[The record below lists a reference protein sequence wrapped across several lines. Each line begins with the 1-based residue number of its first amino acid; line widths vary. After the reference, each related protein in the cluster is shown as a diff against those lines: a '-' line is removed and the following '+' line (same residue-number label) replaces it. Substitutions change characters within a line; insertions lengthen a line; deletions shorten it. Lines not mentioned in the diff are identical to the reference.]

1 MIAEHAS
8 KRSGRIDLS
17 AYVHQI
23 QTEGRYLFLDKP
35 RRWNAKL
42 ISAVFARYL
51 SPISSSRLPGGTS
64 SDQNPR
70 SALGARQRKSPHD
83 WIALRYARPK
93 GDTMGTVGPRR
104 HFLGLGE
111 LGTPWPG
118 WAATGRPVRPVLFF
132 SPLTY
137 FVLSYLYTPG
147 SISPVCV
154 WLFSSSPLST
164 RGRYTQ
170 FAGRRLFLFQLLYLH
185 SAYSPLSDSIAPSL
199 PRRFHHQS

>member
-1 MIAEHAS
+1 M
-8 KRSGRIDLS
+8 LS
-17 AYVHQI
+17 VPPILCLAAYM
-23 QTEGRYLFLDKP
+23 
-35 RRWNAKL
+35 
-42 ISAVFARYL
+42 
-51 SPISSSRLPGGTS
+51 SPYSSRLPGGTL

-83 WIALRYARPK
+83 WITLRDARPK
-93 GDTMGTVGPRR
+93 GDTVDIVGPRR

-118 WAATGRPVRPVLFF
+118 WAATGRPVRPVF
-132 SPLTY
+132 SLLLDT
-137 FVLSYLYTPG
+137 FRVILYTPG

-170 FAGRRLFLFQLLYLH
+170 FAGRRLSVFQLLYLH
-185 SAYSPLSDSIAPSL
+185 SANSLLSASIAPSL
-199 PRRFHHQS
+199 PRRFHHQ